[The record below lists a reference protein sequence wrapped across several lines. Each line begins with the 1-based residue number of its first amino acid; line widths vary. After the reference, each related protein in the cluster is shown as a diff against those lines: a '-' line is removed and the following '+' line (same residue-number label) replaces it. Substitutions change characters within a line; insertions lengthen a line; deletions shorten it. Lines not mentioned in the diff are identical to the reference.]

1 MSDFGL
7 GITLAL
13 KDMFSRNAERIERS
27 YSSLDN
33 TIIWSEL
40 RRGSMVMGAGLAL
53 MAVPSALISSTFETQ
68 KALGELRSLG
78 VRDLKSLSQAAEDFS
93 NKWSGTTKAEFIAAS
108 YDIRSGISSLKDQ
121 TVRIT
126 LKAYDA
132 GSKMKGRGS
141 QKIWKNK
148 TYSQIAREI
157 AGKYHLKAVV
167 SDTNDLVECEPQGNK
182 SDFGFLDYLAEK
194 IGFKFNIQNSELHFY
209 KQDLNKKPKLVLTY
223 QGQGGLLISFRPK
236 VKAQASKAEGTETKA
251 VGFRPYDK
259 TVGYL

>member
-1 MSDFGL
+1 MPERFAPAFLVQIEGKELSKDITQLITHFVYEDCDDKDDL
-7 GITLAL
+7 LEITLEGTVDL
-13 KDMFSRNAERIERS
+13 V
-27 YSSLDN
+27 DN
-33 TIIWSEL
+33 PLLQEGNIIKAKWGYIDEWSE
-40 RRGSMVMGAGLAL
+40 RKEC
-53 MAVPSALISSTFETQ
+53 I
-68 KALGELRSLG
+68 
-78 VRDLKSLSQAAEDFS
+78 LKEPAYSFD
-93 NKWSGTTKAEFIAAS
+93 N
-108 YDIRSGISSLKDQ
+108 

-167 SDTNDLVECEPQGNK
+167 SDTDDLVECEPQGNK

-194 IGFKFNIQNSELHFY
+194 IGYKFNIRNNELHFY

-223 QGQGGLLISFRPK
+223 QGQGGLLIRPGLRFKPPSFRR
-236 VKAQASKAEGTETKA
+236 VAFS
-251 VGFRPYDK
+251 
-259 TVGYL
+259 